1 MELITRDT
9 SKLDKKTPVTTDE
22 NLFEISRL
30 KEKVQQQF
38 VKCIKETSIDCS
50 VYAGSEELTCFSAYL
65 IYDSFCFYRS
75 RTSPKSSV
83 GEATSLLSLLLIMV
97 SNNPLYSFLN

>member
-1 MELITRDT
+1 M
-9 SKLDKKTPVTTDE
+9 
-22 NLFEISRL
+22 SR
-30 KEKVQQQF
+30 
-38 VKCIKETSIDCS
+38 
-50 VYAGSEELTCFSAYL
+50 YL

-97 SNNPLYSFLN
+97 SNNPLYSFSKLVVSFFLVGVISYLYLLVKKSAK